1 MIDANANFFMIVFQK
16 VQIKQ
21 IYRKNRFFTM
31 VGYEILS
38 YMGFDVDDLITL
50 IPALFYMVIVK
61 CDV

>member
-1 MIDANANFFMIVFQK
+1 
-16 VQIKQ
+16 
-21 IYRKNRFFTM
+21 M